1 MKLIFLDIDGVLALM
16 HKERDEYG
24 SLFHPEFV
32 ENLKSII
39 DATGAKIV
47 ISSTWRASGLEIMQ
61 EMWLKRGLPG
71 EVIAITPFSQHR
83 FRGLEIKEYLS
94 NNMQFQRIN
103 WSKDEQLK
111 WVDKS
116 LCKNYVILDDDS
128 DMTYNQRE
136 HFVKCSCNFTHS
148 DSIEGY
154 GLTKQCA
161 EQAIKILNTDV
172 VDLYYTTHEQLDSA
186 FGNKQVK
193 SKERWLP
200 ALGEGYYFIND
211 CITPIKTYGRVKK
224 RFEVGNCFETKEK
237 AEQVATLIQGIL
249 SS

>member
-16 HKERDEYG
+16 YKDRDDYG

-47 ISSTWRASGLEIMQ
+47 ISSTWRSSGLEIMQ
-61 EMWLKRGLPG
+61 EMWKHRGLPG

-103 WSKDEQLK
+103 WSKKVQK
-111 WVDKS
+111 TYIKAS
-116 LCKNYVILDDDS
+116 KCKNYIILDDDS

-136 HFVKCSCNFTHS
+136 HFVKCSCNFTHP
-148 DSIEGY
+148 DSLEGY

-161 EQAIKILNTDV
+161 EQAIKILNTNI
-172 VDLYYTTHEQLDSA
+172 VDLYY
-186 FGNKQVK
+186 K
-193 SKERWLP
+193 
-200 ALGEGYYFIND
+200 
-211 CITPIKTYGRVKK
+211 
-224 RFEVGNCFETKEK
+224 
-237 AEQVATLIQGIL
+237 
-249 SS
+249 